1 MSDPLYSRITQSEL
15 FTSVKTLCSIRSC
28 SEILEQTFFKSCT
41 WRSENFS
48 NWLRTHWKTEDPA
61 SQLPEHPLMKEPDSG
76 LYWDCSLCYRG
87 SWSAS
92 RRCKWLRP
100 GSAEWGRTGPYILT
114 LSGFCRPS
122 PQLFLPLK
130 LVKKRKNGKWK
141 RYCTFLS
148 NTEEKSHGW
157 VDINHSSFT
166 CWDSWVYYNSRK
178 PWLAVLFHWVLKLG
192 TEAEYPLFWP
202 FIHRHGSFMVLEGV
216 IWSGTK
222 MTVLPKAARD
232 SRLKASHRGFQ
243 E

>member
-100 GSAEWGRTGPYILT
+100 GSAEWGRTGPYVWIHFVWILSTFTSIILT
-114 LSGFCRPS
+114 TETDKEKEKWQVKKVLHISIKYRRKKPWVS
-122 PQLFLPLK
+122 WHKPLK
-130 LVKKRKNGKWK
+130 LYLLR
-141 RYCTFLS
+141 
-148 NTEEKSHGW
+148 
-157 VDINHSSFT
+157 
-166 CWDSWVYYNSRK
+166 
-178 PWLAVLFHWVLKLG
+178 
-192 TEAEYPLFWP
+192 
-202 FIHRHGSFMVLEGV
+202 
-216 IWSGTK
+216 
-222 MTVLPKAARD
+222 
-232 SRLKASHRGFQ
+232 
-243 E
+243 